1 MRCAQVRVESFSLV
15 VGFQPLREHAAQ
27 MGRGLAQLIGLL
39 GTVTPFRISF
49 LVWQI
54 LRLEEVF

>member
-1 MRCAQVRVESFSLV
+1 ME
-15 VGFQPLREHAAQ
+15 
-27 MGRGLAQLIGLL
+27 RGLAQLVGLL
-39 GTVTPFRISF
+39 GTPFRICF